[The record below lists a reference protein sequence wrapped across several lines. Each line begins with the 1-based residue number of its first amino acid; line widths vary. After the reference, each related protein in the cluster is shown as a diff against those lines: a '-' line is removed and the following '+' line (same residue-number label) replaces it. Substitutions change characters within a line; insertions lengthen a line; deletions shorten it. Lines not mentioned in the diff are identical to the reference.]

1 MRAKGRGKRPARR
14 PTKGAA
20 PAGISQ
26 DGEVHL
32 SFDFRKLHFL
42 FNFEAGCFQK
52 LKYFTKVRPLL
63 FSVYS
68 PLN

>member
-1 MRAKGRGKRPARR
+1 M
-14 PTKGAA
+14 
-20 PAGISQ
+20 
-26 DGEVHL
+26 HL